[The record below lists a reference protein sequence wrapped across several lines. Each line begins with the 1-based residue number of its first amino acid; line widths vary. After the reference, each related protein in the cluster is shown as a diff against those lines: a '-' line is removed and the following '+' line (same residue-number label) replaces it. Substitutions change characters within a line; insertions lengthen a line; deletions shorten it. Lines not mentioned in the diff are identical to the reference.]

1 MIPLPPTPSKK
12 KSSFAPVEL
21 TCAPT
26 KPALS
31 LGISVWVM
39 LKFGRTLRSISC
51 SLLSTYSTNCHG
63 KSLCLRQVEIKQKK
77 LNTMSYCQLYRL
89 PLRRHF
95 LFASIEDIGY
105 KGLALSKFQMCSHCS
120 IDGRVDCLYFFIQTN
135 Q

>member
-63 KSLCLRQVEIKQKK
+63 KSLCLRQVEIKNKK
-77 LNTMSYCQLYRL
+77 NEYHELL
-89 PLRRHF
+89 PVIPPTTE
-95 LFASIEDIGY
+95 ASFFVCVNRG
-105 KGLALSKFQMCSHCS
+105 H
-120 IDGRVDCLYFFIQTN
+120 RVQGSCAIKISDVFTL
-135 Q
+135 